1 LELRKTKEAEIRVR
15 QEEIQVIEDIIQF
28 INQYQSKTSSNNQTK
43 NIITEGF

>member
-28 INQYQSKTSSNNQTK
+28 INQYQSKNQTK
-43 NIITEGF
+43 NIITEGFS